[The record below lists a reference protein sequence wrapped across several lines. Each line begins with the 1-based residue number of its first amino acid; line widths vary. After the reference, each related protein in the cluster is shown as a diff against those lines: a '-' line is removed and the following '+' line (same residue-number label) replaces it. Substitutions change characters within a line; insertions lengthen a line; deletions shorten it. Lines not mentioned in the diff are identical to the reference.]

1 LNYYFNVTHY
11 GVGFNQCKFYNEEY
25 NMISAY
31 LDHASATPVRKEVL
45 EAMLPYFDKQFGN
58 PSNVYDLGSK
68 VKADVEA
75 ARAHVAGLIGAK
87 PEEIIFTSS
96 GAEANN
102 LAIKGVAFARQKKGK
117 HIIVSAIEHHSVLNS
132 ARFLERLDFEAT
144 FMPVD
149 KNGLVDPAR
158 LAKVMR
164 PETILVSIMH
174 ANTEIGT
181 IEPISELAA
190 IGREKDVV
198 FHTDAVASVGNT
210 PVDVNA
216 LSVDLLSLSGASLGA
231 PKGVG
236 ALYFNKKIRLMPL
249 IHGGIQENGR
259 RAGTENVPGIVG
271 LGMAAILAKEELPQK
286 IDHVRKLRD
295 RLVDG
300 ILKRVEKVIY
310 TGHSEKRLPGH
321 ASFCF
326 EAIEGEALIF
336 MLAQNGIYTNTG
348 SACASKALKT
358 SPVLGAIGLRADLAQ
373 GSTVFTIDA
382 GNTEKEID
390 YVLEKLPPV
399 VDRLRSLSP
408 IWGKEIPEY
417 EEKVCT

>member
-1 LNYYFNVTHY
+1 ME
-11 GVGFNQCKFYNEEY
+11 G
-25 NMISAY
+25 AY

-45 EAMLPYFDKQFGN
+45 EAMLPYFSGQFAN

-68 VKADVEA
+68 IKEKIEE
-75 ARAHVAGLIGAK
+75 ARANVAGLINAD
-87 PEEIIFTSS
+87 PAQIVFTSS

-102 LAIKGVAFARQKKGK
+102 LAIKGVAFAKQKKGN
-117 HIIVSAIEHHSVLNS
+117 HIIVSSIEHHSVLNS
-132 ARFLERLDFEAT
+132 ARFLERLDFEAS
-144 FMPVD
+144 FLPVD
-149 KNGLVDPAR
+149 RNGLVDPER
-158 LAKVMR
+158 LAKAIR
-164 PETILVSIMH
+164 PETILVSVMH

-190 IGREKDVV
+190 ICREKEVA

-210 PVDVNA
+210 LVDVNA
-216 LSVDLLSLSGASLGA
+216 LNVDLLSLSGASLGA
-231 PKGVG
+231 PKGIG
-236 ALYFNKKIRLMPL
+236 ALYFNKKVRLMPL
-249 IHGGIQENGR
+249 IHGGIQESGR
-259 RAGTENVPGIVG
+259 RAGTENVPGIIG
-271 LGMAAILAKEELPQK
+271 FGTAAALAKKELPER

-295 RLVDG
+295 RLVEG
-300 ILKRVEKVIY
+300 ILKKVEKVTY
-310 TGHSEKRLPGH
+310 TGHPQKRLPGH

-326 EAIEGEALIF
+326 EAIEGEAIIF

-382 GNTEKEID
+382 GNTESEID

-399 VDRLRSLSP
+399 VARLRELSP

-417 EEKVCT
+417 EEDACEH